1 MDILDYLA
9 IPALIS
15 GAGLVVWAAASHS
28 AKTMAADAVTPSPA
42 NAKTSKKSDTSGR
55 PTRPARQ
62 MRIADAATLFEYT
75 QTSGLVAQ
83 IRQNMALDQGNFARD
98 VMPLLNGLAEYVQ
111 LLPASESHHHAQ
123 PGGLLE
129 HTLEVAAY
137 ALRLRQAQKLP
148 LGAAP
153 EDQMELGPVWS
164 YGVLVA
170 ALLHDIG
177 KPVADVVIDLYGTD
191 VNRPL
196 ARWNGL
202 GGAMNQA
209 ASRCK
214 ATHYTVDFPAQRD
227 YKHHHHLPVVLIH
240 ALVPRS
246 GLLWL
251 SSNAALMTELMG
263 YLNGEIPEESAS
275 AIRNL
280 IKEADSLSVAANLA
294 TGNRTRFASAR
305 QTPLIERLMLGIRA
319 LVQEGNLSVNR
330 PGAAMFIDPSGQFAW
345 IVAKPAADKTRELLE
360 RRETLLAG
368 AAGLPT
374 DNTRIFD
381 TWAEYGVLVQAPKEF
396 GTGSVWS
403 VRIDIEGW
411 SQELTVLK
419 FPMDAL
425 FVGEAKR
432 PMPLVGAITPVAP
445 SAVATRSTGSSEAKG
460 QTTGAVIKTVET
472 ANTEAGA
479 AIQTLATA
487 DLDTGAANLDFLN
500 PAPEF
505 TESNGS
511 ADPSELNDPRQTAA
525 MAAGGDEDWD
535 CDGIDMNKVL
545 SVPVPVPAT
554 SAARSPV
561 STPAPN
567 PIPIPIPTPA
577 TEDAVQYLAQED
589 DVKSVQVQ
597 APQSPSKPV
606 QAMPQALHQALPQV
620 AHKPKGAQRKP
631 CPNADA
637 FMAWIQRGLGDG
649 ELNYNESDAV
659 VHFVAE
665 GMLMVTPRAFKRYL
679 ETNKFQGSIGEATDE
694 LRALQAE
701 VQRSGAIVGNDASK
715 FHYYRTT
722 RRDGTPGA
730 NITCYLVPNPQA
742 YLTPVPAPNAALVR
756 AESKAE
762 KKPALGVAG
771 EPVSAVVKPKTFGGR
786 KKGG

>member
-42 NAKTSKKSDTSGR
+42 NKSDTSGR

-75 QTSGLVAQ
+75 KTNGLVAQ
-83 IRQNMALDQGNFARD
+83 IRQNMALDQGNFGRD

-209 ASRCK
+209 ASRCQ

-305 QTPLIERLMLGIRA
+305 QMPLIERLMLGLRA

-330 PGAAMFIDPSGQFAW
+330 PGANMFIDPNGQFAW
-345 IVAKPAADKTRELLE
+345 IVSKPAADKTRELLE

-425 FVGEAKR
+425 FVGDAKR

-445 SAVATRSTGSSEAKG
+445 SAASTRAASGIGGSASGGTAASIASG
-460 QTTGAVIKTVET
+460 GNSGNVEPT
-472 ANTEAGA
+472 IETAGA

-487 DLDTGAANLDFLN
+487 ELDTGAANLDFLN
-500 PAPEF
+500 LAPE
-505 TESNGS
+505 SNGSHGS
-511 ADPSELNDPRQTAA
+511 ADPSELNDLRQAAA
-525 MAAGGDEDWD
+525 MAAGHDGDWD
-535 CDGIDMNKVL
+535 DDGIDMNKSL
-545 SVPVPVPAT
+545 SVPVPAT
-554 SAARSPV
+554 SAAQSPV
-561 STPAPN
+561 STPAP
-567 PIPIPIPTPA
+567 IPTHTPP
-577 TEDAVQYLAQED
+577 TEDEVEYLAQED
-589 DVKSVQVQ
+589 DVQSVQVQ

-637 FMAWIQRGLGDG
+637 FMGWVQRGLGDG

-659 VHFVAE
+659 VHFVKE
-665 GMLMVTPRAFKRYL
+665 GMLLVTPRAFKRYL

-742 YLTPVPAPNAALVR
+742 YLAPVPAPNAALVR
-756 AESKAE
+756 AESKVPE
-762 KKPALGVAG
+762 KKPGL
-771 EPVSAVVKPKTFGGR
+771 AVPRTFGG
-786 KKGG
+786 KKGA